1 MLEIECESEYNFIR
15 GRRLVWTTGWYRCSV
30 FNLYFKGKKMNRSL
44 LVAAFVAV
52 GLTACGE
59 KPVPAPAPAPP
70 AKQAPKVTPAP
81 ADTPAPA
88 PTPAPSSGMA
98 PDAMKTEP
106 AKDTG
111 AGMTPPDMA
120 KKGENMA
127 TDPAKGAMDKDM
139 MKK

>member
-1 MLEIECESEYNFIR
+1 
-15 GRRLVWTTGWYRCSV
+15 
-30 FNLYFKGKKMNRSL
+30 MNRSL

-59 KPVPAPAPAPP
+59 KPAPAPAPTPAPTPP
-70 AKQAPKVTPAP
+70 AKQAPKITPAP

-88 PTPAPSSGMA
+88 PAPAPSSGMA

-111 AGMTPPDMA
+111 GAGMTPPDMA
-120 KKGENMA
+120 PKGENMA
-127 TDPAKGAMDKDM
+127 TDPPKGGMNKDV